1 MWGRMRGRR
10 RGRRSGLWSAEYAPD
25 LKNLNEMQKK
35 LEDCAYLRAAVERDD
50 WRAAK
55 NHVEHFPV
63 RTPENAQRFYQAPL
77 KPEDE
82 MTVRANREKR
92 MDMAREEME
101 RREMER
107 RDMVGREI
115 VTGGSKRRRQ
125 SRKRLSKKARA
136 RNVKKTNRKLK
147 KRGKTHRKR

>member
-1 MWGRMRGRR
+1 MW
-10 RGRRSGLWSAEYAPD
+10 GRRSGLWSAVYETD

-63 RTPENAQRFYQAPL
+63 RTPENAQRFYQAPPT
-77 KPEDE
+77 PEDA
-82 MTVRANREKR
+82 MTFQTNTEK
-92 MDMAREEME
+92 

-107 RDMVGREI
+107 RDMKGREI

>member
-1 MWGRMRGRR
+1 MW
-10 RGRRSGLWSAEYAPD
+10 GRRSGRWSAVSETD
-25 LKNLNEMQKK
+25 LKTLNEMQKK

-63 RTPENAQRFYQAPL
+63 RTPENAQRFYQAPPTPRTAQMI
-77 KPEDE
+77 K
-82 MTVRANREKR
+82 TNTEKR
-92 MDMAREEME
+92 REME

-107 RDMVGREI
+107 REMERSEMEGREMEGREI
-115 VTGGSKRRRQ
+115 VPGGSKRRRQ